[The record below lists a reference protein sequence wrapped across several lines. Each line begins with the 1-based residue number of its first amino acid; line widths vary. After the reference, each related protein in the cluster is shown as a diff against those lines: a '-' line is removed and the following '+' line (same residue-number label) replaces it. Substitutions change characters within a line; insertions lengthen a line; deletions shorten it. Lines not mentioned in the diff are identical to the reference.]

1 MTAVNDA
8 IVKQTCANIASE
20 LVCATKPETLEDALK
35 SFKEAYDEVVVIVT
49 AKIYNTLSG
58 GDWDVAPL
66 KGGRD
71 IPIRKGQQ
79 EVQQELDIA
88 RSSTAVSTGQ
98 IASSKPIVGGK
109 KIPEVTIVGASH
121 GDIPAWLPRA
131 CAKAGITRVFDNR
144 DGATPENRRPLFV
157 SADGNKTPFWA
168 PKNMTSADIGL
179 DF

>member
-35 SFKEAYDEVVVIVT
+35 SFKEAYDEVVVVVT

-71 IPIRKGQQ
+71 IPIKKGQQ
-79 EVQQELDIA
+79 EIKTELDLA
-88 RSSTAVSTGQ
+88 RTSTAVSTGQ
-98 IASSKPIVGGK
+98 IASSKPIIGGSK
-109 KIPEVTIVGASH
+109 KPEVTIVGNSH
-121 GDIPAWLPRA
+121 GPIPAWLPRVA
-131 CAKAGITRVFDNR
+131 AKAGVTKVFDNR
-144 DGATPENRRPLFV
+144 DTATPENKRPQFV
-157 SADGNKTPFWA
+157 SADGNRTPFWT
-168 PKNMTSADIGL
+168 PKNVTSADIGL

>member
-35 SFKEAYDEVVVIVT
+35 S
-49 AKIYNTLSG
+49 LSG

-71 IPIRKGQQ
+71 IPIRKAQQ